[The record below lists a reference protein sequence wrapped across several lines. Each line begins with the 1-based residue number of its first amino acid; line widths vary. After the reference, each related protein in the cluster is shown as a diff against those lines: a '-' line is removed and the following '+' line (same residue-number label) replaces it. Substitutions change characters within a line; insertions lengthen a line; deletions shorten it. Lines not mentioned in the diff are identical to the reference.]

1 MNNLLFIYIVS
12 LILPYIV
19 LVKREKIGNYFNLID
34 KPDNLRK
41 LHKIDVPLIGGI
53 YLYFSFLIYFI
64 LFNLFNDGFQI
75 RFTLSFF

>member
-53 YLYFSFLIYFI
+53 YLYFSFLII
-64 LFNLFNDGFQI
+64 LYYSIYLMMDFKLG
-75 RFTLSFF
+75 LP